1 MATYL
6 IRHSPVLSG
15 EVEVH
20 AAKNAVLPLLAA
32 GLLTEEPLVLKE
44 VPRITD
50 VETLL
55 TILRDCGAQV
65 TRSGTEVSVCAL
77 QPQSPLHEENM
88 RRLRASILILGP
100 ILARSGS
107 ACVGLPG
114 GCAIGQRPID
124 LHLKGLQA
132 LGAQVHPLG
141 GKRQLSGRLSGA
153 RIYLDLPSVGATEN
167 LMMAAAL
174 ARGLTVLENAA
185 KEPEIVDLANCLNL
199 MGASISGAGT
209 ETITILGVERLHGA
223 VYRPIPDRIEAG
235 TLLCAAAV
243 TEGSVLVRGACA
255 EHLRSLLFKLA
266 ETGVGIRETH
276 AGIRLSGSAVSP
288 FEVRTLAYPGF
299 PTDMQAPMTVVAL
312 RCHGQSMIHETVFE
326 NRFMHV
332 AELCRLG
339 GRIRV
344 ENNVALVEGGYP
356 LRGTSLRSTDLRAG
370 AALMLAG
377 LMAEGE
383 TLLSDPSG
391 HIERGYQNLPEK
403 LRLLGADI
411 ERLGRLPGITS
422 SLFPSVFLC
431 FYNFSASFPKGFDCT
446 FLSESAIMDAA
457 FWPPGAGRDRKGASL
472 ACILKSGIF
481 AKSPKFFRN

>member
-65 TRSGTEVSVCAL
+65 TRSGSEVSVCAL
-77 QPQSPLHEENM
+77 QPRSPLHEENM

-132 LGAQVHPLG
+132 LGAQIHPLG

-153 RIYLDLPSVGATEN
+153 RVYLDLPSVGATEN

-185 KEPEIVDLANCLNL
+185 KEPEIVDLAN
-199 MGASISGAGT
+199 
-209 ETITILGVERLHGA
+209 
-223 VYRPIPDRIEAG
+223 
-235 TLLCAAAV
+235 
-243 TEGSVLVRGACA
+243 
-255 EHLRSLLFKLA
+255 
-266 ETGVGIRETH
+266 
-276 AGIRLSGSAVSP
+276 
-288 FEVRTLAYPGF
+288 
-299 PTDMQAPMTVVAL
+299 
-312 RCHGQSMIHETVFE
+312 
-326 NRFMHV
+326 
-332 AELCRLG
+332 
-339 GRIRV
+339 
-344 ENNVALVEGGYP
+344 
-356 LRGTSLRSTDLRAG
+356 
-370 AALMLAG
+370 
-377 LMAEGE
+377 
-383 TLLSDPSG
+383 
-391 HIERGYQNLPEK
+391 
-403 LRLLGADI
+403 
-411 ERLGRLPGITS
+411 
-422 SLFPSVFLC
+422 
-431 FYNFSASFPKGFDCT
+431 
-446 FLSESAIMDAA
+446 
-457 FWPPGAGRDRKGASL
+457 
-472 ACILKSGIF
+472 
-481 AKSPKFFRN
+481 

>member
-65 TRSGTEVSVCAL
+65 TR
-77 QPQSPLHEENM
+77 PLHEENM

-411 ERLGRLPGITS
+411 ERLDDYP
-422 SLFPSVFLC
+422 V
-431 FYNFSASFPKGFDCT
+431 
-446 FLSESAIMDAA
+446 
-457 FWPPGAGRDRKGASL
+457 
-472 ACILKSGIF
+472 
-481 AKSPKFFRN
+481 